1 MSIPEVPLTEA
12 LPDVAADLKQPETV
26 TRMRMY
32 IYFGYG

>member
-1 MSIPEVPLTEA
+1 MSIPEVPLAEE
-12 LPDVAADLKQPETV
+12 LPDETAYLKQPETV